1 MISRLIPVLIYL
13 SNGNCWTKLNQAF
26 VDPRPSNL
34 RYYLSQIGNFSA
46 VCMGKQCSHQETP
59 CSQGRI
65 NQLGEFE
72 GALMVPYSARP
83 SSLIHLRK
91 TYSHRGLHLP
101 TYSWK
106 VYWQDRAWLIC
117 LKRTW
122 IVKLQSNL
130 LTIVVVWTEVMQ
142 HQSRLGSTE

>member
-46 VCMGKQCSHQETP
+46 VCTGKQCSHQETP

-91 TYSHRGLHLP
+91 TYTGGF
-101 TYSWK
+101 TYPLTLGKCTDRIEPDLSVLKGPESSSCKATFWPSW
-106 VYWQDRAWLIC
+106 WCELRSCSIC
-117 LKRTW
+117 QGW
-122 IVKLQSNL
+122 ALQSN
-130 LTIVVVWTEVMQ
+130 
-142 HQSRLGSTE
+142 